1 MLGLMQQSGSSFF
14 PFGNKAT
21 QEILDYVP
29 VAVMLC
35 SLPDFRICYANPRSV
50 ELLGSIRHLLTIDPQ
65 AIVGTSIDVFH
76 KAPERQR
83 ALLSNPA
90 NLPFSTQIA
99 LGDEVLDLTITAVH
113 EGGAYTKAML
123 TWNVVTARVRADR
136 ETRRLLRMLDEMP
149 TAVMVCDPADDF
161 RITYMNQTS
170 RRTLKAVEQ
179 HLPVPVDGIVGQS
192 VDIFHRNPS
201 HQRRILSDPSRLPFQ
216 ADIRLGPEVLN
227 LRVSAIH
234 GENGAYVAAML
245 TWSIVTAGVRLTE
258 YVATVADEMGSAANR
273 MHEAARD
280 MARSVRVA
288 DEMAFAASS
297 AVEEIEASA
306 GEISR
311 QMASAAS
318 AAATAVQETESSERL
333 VGSLSD
339 NAQSIGTIVQT
350 IKRIAAQTHLLA
362 LNATI
367 EAARAGA
374 AGKGF
379 TVVAGEVKAL
389 ATQTAAATEQI
400 AAEVEA
406 IQTATG
412 SAVGA
417 FLRVGQV
424 IRQINEASLTVSSAM
439 EEQAAAAKE
448 IVRSVAGVN
457 DATRATENAATTVLT
472 LSSQVHDHP
481 EKLKEGM
488 RSFARS

>member
-1 MLGLMQQSGSSFF
+1 MLGLMQQTGSSFL
-14 PFGNKAT
+14 PFGNKGSPP
-21 QEILDYVP
+21 ILDYVP

-35 SLPDFRICYANPRSV
+35 NLTDFKICYANPRSI
-50 ELLGSIRHLLTIDPQ
+50 ELLESIRHLLKVDSRTI
-65 AIVGTSIDVFH
+65 IGTSIDVFH
-76 KAPERQR
+76 KNPERQR
-83 ALLSNPA
+83 ALLSNPG
-90 NLPFSTQIA
+90 NLPFSTQIT
-99 LGDEVLDLTITAVH
+99 LGDEVLDLNITAVY

-123 TWNVVTARVRADR
+123 TWNVVTERVRADR
-136 ETRRLLRMLDEMP
+136 EAKRLLHMLDDMP

-161 RITYMNQTS
+161 RITYMNRTS
-170 RRTLKAVEQ
+170 HRTLKAVEQ
-179 HLPVPVDGIVGQS
+179 YLPVPVDGIVGQS

-234 GENGAYVAAML
+234 SENGTYVAAML
-245 TWSIVTAGVRLTE
+245 TWSIVTASVRMTD
-258 YVATVADEMGSAANR
+258 YVTTVADEMGSAASR
-273 MHEAARD
+273 MHEAAGN
-280 MARSVRVA
+280 MVRSVRTA
-288 DEMAFAASS
+288 DEMAFAASA

-311 QMASAAS
+311 QMAVAAS
-318 AAATAVQETESSERL
+318 AAATAVRDTENSERL
-333 VGSLSD
+333 VGSLAD
-339 NAQSIGTIVQT
+339 NAQSIGKIVQT

-379 TVVAGEVKAL
+379 TVVAGEVKTL

-400 AAEVEA
+400 SAEVEA
-406 IQTATG
+406 IQSATG
-412 SAVGA
+412 NAVDA

-448 IVRSVAGVN
+448 IVRSVNGVN
-457 DATRATENAATTVLT
+457 DATRATEAAASTVLT
-472 LSSQVHDHP
+472 LTSQVHDHP
-481 EKLKEGM
+481 DKLKEGM
-488 RSFARS
+488 RGFTRS